1 MKIGDP
7 RRLLERWKS
16 GKVDFDFSGTG
27 LFGCPNF
34 DVPNWRIHMDNF
46 DIRIEITATNRTT
59 KLDSVTTQ
67 TYPDASYSSLVAVQ
81 EAIANALIN
90 LGKARIAAGGK

>member
-1 MKIGDP
+1 
-7 RRLLERWKS
+7 
-16 GKVDFDFSGTG
+16 
-27 LFGCPNF
+27 
-34 DVPNWRIHMDNF
+34 MDNF

-67 TYPDASYSSLVAVQ
+67 TYPDASYPSLVAVQ